1 MHNCQ
6 LYCAVIF
13 LLYTNP
19 VALCVR
25 VTSDPM
31 YSFDLSFLPPSVVTI
46 GTGDSELVTVIVADN
61 ILNSF

>member
-1 MHNCQ
+1 
-6 LYCAVIF
+6 
-13 LLYTNP
+13 
-19 VALCVR
+19 
-25 VTSDPM
+25 M